1 MAKGRQASG
10 NPPTPRAPDK
20 SGQSDCPTIEEKE
33 TSRYHAKQ
41 ETDQRNERTWMCV
54 QRRYRR
60 ERGPGYNLW
69 KRCQVGRWDRKK
81 NAALTDCALNKGD
94 TRLLMA
100 VRIPPNEMT
109 GIPARTGHTERPDK
123 IRQNGRRRCRHSMPG
138 NGHTERPDD
147 IRQNGHR
154 RGSKK
159 ERAGGKRNKVNTKKE
174 QAECKRSK
182 VNEERNR

>member
-20 SGQSDCPTIEEKE
+20 SGQSDCPTIEEGE

-100 VRIPPNEMT
+100 VKIPPNEMT
-109 GIPARTGHTERPDK
+109 GI
-123 IRQNGRRRCRHSMPG
+123 QCREM
-138 NGHTERPDD
+138 D
-147 IRQNGHR
+147 IR
-154 RGSKK
+154 RGRMTSGRMDT
-159 ERAGGKRNKVNTKKE
+159 EEAQKRNRLSVKGT
-174 QAECKRSK
+174 R
-182 VNEERNR
+182 

>member
-20 SGQSDCPTIEEKE
+20 SGQSDCPTIEEGE

-109 GIPARTGHTERPDK
+109 GIPARTGHTERPDDS
-123 IRQNGRRRCRHSMPG
+123 RRNGRRHAGIQCREM
-138 NGHTERPDD
+138 D
-147 IRQNGHR
+147 IR
-154 RGSKK
+154 RGRMTSGRMDT
-159 ERAGGKRNKVNTKKE
+159 EEAQKRNRLSVKGT
-174 QAECKRSK
+174 R
-182 VNEERNR
+182 

>member
-20 SGQSDCPTIEEKE
+20 SGQSDCPTIEEGE

-100 VRIPPNEMT
+100 VKIPPNEMT
-109 GIPARTGHTERPDK
+109 GIQCREMDIQRGRNTSENRT
-123 IRQNGRRRCRHSMPG
+123 
-138 NGHTERPDD
+138 
-147 IRQNGHR
+147 HR
-154 RGSKK
+154 KRKNRKSPTLQKRGS
-159 ERAGGKRNKVNTKKE
+159 RFCFLFSVYSDYVAFIIASRCLSL
-174 QAECKRSK
+174 QARFI
-182 VNEERNR
+182 

>member
-1 MAKGRQASG
+1 M
-10 NPPTPRAPDK
+10 
-20 SGQSDCPTIEEKE
+20 
-33 TSRYHAKQ
+33 
-41 ETDQRNERTWMCV
+41 
-54 QRRYRR
+54 
-60 ERGPGYNLW
+60 
-69 KRCQVGRWDRKK
+69 GRWDRKK

-123 IRQNGRRRCRHSMPG
+123 IRQNGRRRCRHTMPG

-159 ERAGGKRNKVNTKKE
+159 EQAECKRNKVNEK
-174 QAECKRSK
+174 
-182 VNEERNR
+182 RNRLSVKGTR

>member
-20 SGQSDCPTIEEKE
+20 SGQSDCPTIEEGE

-123 IRQNGRRRCRHSMPG
+123 IRQNGRRRCRHTMPG

-159 ERAGGKRNKVNTKKE
+159 EQAECKRNKVNEK
-174 QAECKRSK
+174 
-182 VNEERNR
+182 RNR